1 MHGDCGRV
9 FREFD
14 KNGTKDPGRQRLRFR
29 RRFRLRLRRRLCL
42 RPRLQLYL
50 RALRMR
56 GVVRRH
62 VCEVVAV
69 LLELMCIILMDIMFP
84 ALMCMGVKLKVLFS
98 LTL

>member
-1 MHGDCGRV
+1 MKSSFCPR
-9 FREFD
+9 R
-14 KNGTKDPGRQRLRFR
+14 RLRFR
-29 RRFRLRLRRRLCL
+29 RRFRQRL

-56 GVVRRH
+56 GGVRRD

-84 ALMCMGVKLKVLFS
+84 ALMCMGVKLKVLFL